1 MTPTQT
7 VGAARAEGAIV
18 FTDIA
23 GFTEYTAMR
32 GDDAAIELLGV
43 QEGLVQA
50 QLGEH
55 GRIVKELGDG
65 LLLWFRDACEAI
77 EGALSLLE
85 GFDDHCH
92 QNGLPL
98 FLRAGLHFG
107 SPAERGNDL
116 IGHDV
121 NVAAR
126 IVNLSGPGE
135 VLVSEALRD
144 RAAEGVPCVAFEEVG
159 PTVMRGIPEPM
170 NLYRVV
176 RSEG

>member
-1 MTPTQT
+1 MTETS

-32 GDDAAIELLGV
+32 GDDAALELLGV
-43 QEGLVQA
+43 QEELVVSR
-50 QLGEH
+50 LGSRC
-55 GRIVKELGDG
+55 RIVKELGDG
-65 LLLWFRDACEAI
+65 LLLWFNDACDAI

-85 GFDDHCH
+85 GFDHHCQ
-92 QNGLPL
+92 QNDLPL

-107 SPAERGNDL
+107 HPAQRGSDL

-126 IVNLSGPGE
+126 IVDLSGPGE

-144 RAAEGVPCVAFEEVG
+144 RASDGIPCVRFEEVG
-159 PTVMRGIPEPM
+159 PTVMRGIPEPV

-176 RSEG
+176 RSES